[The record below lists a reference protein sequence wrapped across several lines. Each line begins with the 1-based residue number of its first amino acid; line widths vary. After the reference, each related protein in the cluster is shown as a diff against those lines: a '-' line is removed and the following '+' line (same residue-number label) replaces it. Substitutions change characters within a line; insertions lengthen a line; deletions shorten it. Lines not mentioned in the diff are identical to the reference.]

1 MYYIDEPVPIDKS
14 FTEKPI
20 CAWHIAGRLTID
32 YINKN
37 TTIEL
42 VSWTDKQS
50 FLERGESLVTFL
62 TVNDCPSLFA
72 LRALTQVEGSPFYR
86 QQVKCD
92 YDLDHIS
99 QVWVNRGQ
107 STTSFDKFE

>member
-1 MYYIDEPVPIDKS
+1 M
-14 FTEKPI
+14 
-20 CAWHIAGRLTID
+20 
-32 YINKN
+32 
-37 TTIEL
+37 
-42 VSWTDKQS
+42 SWADKQA
-50 FLERGESLVTFL
+50 FLARGESLVTFL
-62 TVNDCPSLFA
+62 TVNDCPRFSVDASLFA

-99 QVWVNRGQ
+99 QVWVNREQ